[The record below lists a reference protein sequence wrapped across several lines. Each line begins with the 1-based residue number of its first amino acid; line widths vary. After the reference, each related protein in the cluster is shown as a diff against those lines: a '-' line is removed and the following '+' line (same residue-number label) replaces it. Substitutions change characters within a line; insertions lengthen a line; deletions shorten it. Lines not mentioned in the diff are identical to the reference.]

1 MNKFFHL
8 DLNFENLKEYLM
20 QMRHTMHNQS
30 EHIRALEKEIF
41 RRTTDVVM
49 GKSLE
54 RISLG
59 VSKKLG
65 ERPHAFKLDD
75 PSFLQD
81 ESLDQEG
88 KILKK
93 GVEQVVEK
101 MEILSK
107 HCIN

>member
-1 MNKFFHL
+1 MDASEYSEVDNVKQIDKFFHL
-8 DLNFENLKEYLM
+8 DLNFDNLKDYLM
-20 QMRHTMHNQS
+20 QMRHTLHNQS
-30 EHIRALEKEIF
+30 EHIRALEREIY

-75 PSFLQD
+75 PSFL
-81 ESLDQEG
+81 
-88 KILKK
+88 
-93 GVEQVVEK
+93 
-101 MEILSK
+101 
-107 HCIN
+107 